1 MKMYE
6 PLSHGGIQ
14 GYQNNSI
21 FVLDKIVEIIIISHK
36 SLIFIFNKSIIIL
49 PLIIKVK
56 VEICRKWRFLGFPI
70 RKYSFLLFMNYEL

>member
-21 FVLDKIVEIIIISHK
+21 FVFGKIVEIIIINHK
-36 SLIFIFNKSIIIL
+36 LSIIIFYRNIIIL

-56 VEICRKWRFLGFPI
+56 F
-70 RKYSFLLFMNYEL
+70 

>member
-1 MKMYE
+1 MYE

-21 FVLDKIVEIIIISHK
+21 FVFGKIVEIIIINHK
-36 SLIFIFNKSIIIL
+36 LSIIIFYRNIIIL

-56 VEICRKWRFLGFPI
+56 FWN
-70 RKYSFLLFMNYEL
+70 M